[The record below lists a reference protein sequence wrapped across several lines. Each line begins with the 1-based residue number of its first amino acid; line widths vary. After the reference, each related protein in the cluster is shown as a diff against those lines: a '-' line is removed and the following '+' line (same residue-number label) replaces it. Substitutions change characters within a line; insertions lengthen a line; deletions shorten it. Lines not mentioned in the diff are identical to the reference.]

1 MVKIMFGNISRFL
14 ANFNRYKFLLYELI
28 KRDIQSKY
36 KESVLGLLWSFFNP
50 LLQCLALTIV
60 FSTLFG
66 RSIPNY
72 PVYLLSGKL
81 LFDLFANSTSGAMN
95 SIRANRQ
102 IIKKVYVPKYMF
114 TLGVVSSEFVNY
126 LISLIVLVLV
136 MIVTR
141 APFYLTIVYMVIPV
155 IFMFI
160 FAIGVGLILATLTTF
175 FTDVKYL
182 WGVMIMLLSY
192 LTPLFYPIS
201 IIPKKFLIF
210 FYLSPIYAAVSS
222 CRDCILYNCFPNLN
236 LLLYLIFSA
245 IVALVIGIEI
255 FYKYQDKFI
264 LRL

>member
-1 MVKIMFGNISRFL
+1 MMFGNVSRFV

-36 KESVLGLLWSFFNP
+36 KESVLGLFWSFLNP
-50 LLQCLALTIV
+50 LLQCIALTIV

-81 LFDLFANSTSGAMN
+81 LFDLFANSTSGAME
-95 SIRANRQ
+95 SIRSNRQ
-102 IIKKVYVPKYMF
+102 IIKKIYVPRYMF
-114 TLGVVSSEFVNY
+114 PLGIVSSEFVNY

-136 MIVTR
+136 MIVTK
-141 APFYLTIVYMVIPV
+141 APFYFSLVYLVIPV
-155 IFMFI
+155 ILLFI
-160 FAIGVGLILATLTTF
+160 FSIGVGLILATLTTF

-182 WGVMIMLLSY
+182 WGVVTMLLSF

-201 IIPKKFLIF
+201 IIPKKYLIF
-210 FYLSPIYAAVSS
+210 FYSSPLYAAVSS
-222 CRDCILYNCFPNLN
+222 CRDCILYNTFPQLN
-236 LLLYLIFSA
+236 LLLYLFVSA
-245 IVALVIGIEI
+245 FVVLFVGIGI

-264 LRL
+264 LYL